1 MDGKI
6 FPIRDGIN
14 EMKLTKQKLKQIIKE
29 ELELVMDKDKEH
41 AMYSSDD
48 ELRGLGTN
56 ITDLLELTGRVRSH
70 LGEMQ
75 GRYGELAHMGT
86 YATQTQKA
94 VQTLSDKYKLA
105 LDELSRSIGKGWY
118 E

>member
-1 MDGKI
+1 
-6 FPIRDGIN
+6 
-14 EMKLTKQKLKQIIKE
+14 MKLTKQKLKQIIKE
-29 ELELVMDKDKEH
+29 ELELVMGKDKEH

-56 ITDLLELTGRVRSH
+56 IADLLELTGRVGSH

-75 GRYGELAHMGT
+75 ARYGELAHMGS
-86 YATQTQKA
+86 YASMAQEA

-105 LDELSRSIGKGWY
+105 LDELSRSTERGWY